1 MHDLFSGMT
10 AASGPLWAAIAAL
23 VALAALTALM
33 LTMLR
38 GERSRGETAAQ
49 IARLADLAER
59 LTASQAELAGRLQQT
74 QIGIDQRLDGLARRL
89 GDGLLQQTERT
100 GETLRV
106 LHERLALI
114 DSAQQ
119 TIAELS
125 SQVVGL
131 HNILGNKQA
140 RGAWGEVQLEA
151 LVRSMLPPNAFQ
163 FQATLSNNCRV
174 DCLLR
179 LPDPP
184 GSMAIDAKFPLES
197 FQALRDARDE
207 PARVR
212 ASRAFAQ
219 DVLQHVRDI
228 ASKYILPGET
238 SDSALMFLPSEAVYA
253 ELHANFRAAVEN
265 SYRRRVWIVSPST
278 LWATLNTM
286 RAVLRDVRLR
296 EQAGVI
302 QAGLRAIADDV
313 ARLDQRAGNLQRHFD
328 QAAEDVRQI
337 RITSDKLT
345 TRAGRLDLAEIAAAN
360 AGNGADEVL
369 SSPS

>member
-10 AASGPLWAAIAAL
+10 TATGPLWAAIAAL

-49 IARLADLAER
+49 VGRLADIAER

-74 QIGIDQRLDGLARRL
+74 QTSLDQRLDGLARGL

-131 HNILGNKQA
+131 HNILDNKQA

-179 LPDPP
+179 LPDRRVRWRSTP
-184 GSMAIDAKFPLES
+184 S
-197 FQALRDARDE
+197 FRSRVFRPFAMPATSRLGFGHRAPSHRMCYSTFATSRPSTSC
-207 PARVR
+207 PAR
-212 ASRAFAQ
+212 
-219 DVLQHVRDI
+219 
-228 ASKYILPGET
+228 
-238 SDSALMFLPSEAVYA
+238 
-253 ELHANFRAAVEN
+253 
-265 SYRRRVWIVSPST
+265 
-278 LWATLNTM
+278 
-286 RAVLRDVRLR
+286 
-296 EQAGVI
+296 
-302 QAGLRAIADDV
+302 RAIP
-313 ARLDQRAGNLQRHFD
+313 R
-328 QAAEDVRQI
+328 
-337 RITSDKLT
+337 
-345 TRAGRLDLAEIAAAN
+345 
-360 AGNGADEVL
+360 
-369 SSPS
+369 